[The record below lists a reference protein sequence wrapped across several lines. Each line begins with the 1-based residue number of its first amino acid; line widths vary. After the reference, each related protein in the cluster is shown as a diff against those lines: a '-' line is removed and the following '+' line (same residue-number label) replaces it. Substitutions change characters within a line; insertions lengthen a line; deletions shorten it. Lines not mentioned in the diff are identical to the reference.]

1 MALCL
6 AASASFA
13 DDVTSYDVK
22 ISINLSDDSELTVD
36 ATQVSVDSASVT
48 SPDAWGTAKV
58 VGYADTTTP
67 SSINISFD
75 YGATD
80 KVFYLTLDVS
90 AASIEIYAIVS
101 GDNGTDLK
109 STGIPVPADGDSMDV
124 YVLISGDK
132 KALPANGGVSFN
144 TTVKFTVYGHVS
156 GDAGET
162 EFESA
167 SIDVYYVVDEAE
179 TSKSVTVTKTAS
191 ETISVD
197 VGSTVSFDVSAS
209 SSDLTSADGYTTS
222 SDYVFVL
229 TAPTTAGESVDV
241 AFAFKEGAVVYTFK
255 IVASGDSSSATTET
269 YKLNA
274 GAIDFIGSDTAKTT
288 KSVSAKTTYSTSQDD
303 PENWGAVDF
312 EVSSA
317 DIATFTVTVST
328 DNAIIAAYLAS
339 DTTKESVLSGN
350 EIDFSGVVGEYV
362 VVFSADLV
370 LSTDEETTTTS
381 DDTAYF
387 SVTVTLTQ
395 AKEDTPSGL
404 KETTADKA
412 DTLPPDANGNIV
424 ISGDQTI
431 DTKFLT
437 NGILT
442 ADTVSSFFGS
452 SNTTSVDV
460 VAYDNAEL
468 LAVLADMGFTDIGDY
483 DEGYKAVALGLPTG
497 VTLTAG
503 DKFFVIIT
511 TSRTGAAGS
520 NRAIGIGVISA
531 KQANAGGY
539 LPIVFSLLR
548 DPSDTNKYMNFDPDY
563 YYVGATNDTASSD
576 NSGTTTRV
584 VVVTAAGDFAIQ
596 SKEKTLL
603 QGQNATTGAAVPYEE
618 TPSDVTNEV
627 SSHGSSSGCD
637 AGFGALALLAVAGA
651 LATRKVRK

>member
-6 AASASFA
+6 YVTAAAAEDPVKVSYDIEITIASTDAHVTEISPDMPIKVNSVDLDATSKDIGKAVKKVVEVSFDSESADVKLMVKINGLAGDELKSADVAAIYLASADKGATTGAASVDITA
-13 DDVTSYDVK
+13 TSND
-22 ISINLSDDSELTVD
+22 INV
-36 ATQVSVDSASVT
+36 
-48 SPDAWGTAKV
+48 AWN
-58 VGYADTTTP
+58 D
-67 SSINISFD
+67 SFD
-75 YGATD
+75 LVVVVKGD
-80 KVFYLTLDVS
+80 GMGGSFVVVKVIGHGVEP
-90 AASIEIYAIVS
+90 AAAAF
-101 GDNGTDLK
+101 D
-109 STGIPVPADGDSMDV
+109 
-124 YVLISGDK
+124 
-132 KALPANGGVSFN
+132 
-144 TTVKFTVYGHVS
+144 
-156 GDAGET
+156 
-162 EFESA
+162 SA

-241 AFAFKEGAVVYTFK
+241 AFAFNEGAVVYTFK

-288 KSVSAKTTYSTSQDD
+288 KSVSAKTTYSTSQDT
-303 PENWGAVDF
+303 PVNWDAVDF

-328 DNAIIAAYLAS
+328 DNAIVAAYSAS
-339 DTTKESVLSGN
+339 DTDKTSVLSGD

-404 KETTADKA
+404 KETTAD
-412 DTLPPDANGNIV
+412 DAATSSDQNGNSV
-424 ISGDQTI
+424 IAGGQTI

-437 NGILT
+437 NGTLT

-452 SNTTSVDV
+452 ATSVDV
-460 VAYDNAEL
+460 VTEETRL
-468 LAVLADMGFTDIGDY
+468 LAMLADMGFTDIGDEDY
-483 DEGYKAVALGLPTG
+483 GYKAVALGLPDG

-520 NRAIGIGVISA
+520 KRAIGIGVLSA
-531 KQANAGGY
+531 NQVKTAGY
-539 LPIVFSLLR
+539 LPIVFNLLR
-548 DPSDTNKYMNFDPDY
+548 DPTDTNKYMGFDPDE

-576 NSGTTTRV
+576 SGTTTRV

-603 QGQNATTGAAVPYEE
+603 QGQNATTGAAVPYEDSGDDDDQE
-618 TPSDVTNEV
+618 T

-651 LATRKVRK
+651 LAARKVRK